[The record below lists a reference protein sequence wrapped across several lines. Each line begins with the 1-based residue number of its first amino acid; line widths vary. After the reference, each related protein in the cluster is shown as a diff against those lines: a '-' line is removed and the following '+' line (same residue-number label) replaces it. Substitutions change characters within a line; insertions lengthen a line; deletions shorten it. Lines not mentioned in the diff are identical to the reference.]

1 MPTIRFI
8 ITSLDRRS
16 ARSRPGSSL
25 SPGLGYGSFQHEG
38 GRAGRVVSSVVSS
51 GANVS
56 GGLVGESV
64 LAPGVRVGEGASIKR
79 AVLLHHARIGPRAVI
94 RHTIVDENA
103 VVPGEV
109 QVGVDKQHDRARGL
123 LVSPGG
129 VTIVGKGQQVP
140 P

>member
-1 MPTIRFI
+1 MNLANSQWPI
-8 ITSLDRRS
+8 LPQV
-16 ARSRPGSSL
+16 RSRP
-25 SPGLGYGSFQHEG
+25 PEPVRDRG
-38 GRAGRVVSSVVSS
+38 GRAGRVVSS

-64 LAPGVRVGEGASIKR
+64 LAPGVRVGEGASVKR

-94 RHTIVDENA
+94 RHAIVDENA
-103 VVPGEV
+103 VVPGGV
-109 QVGVDKQHDRARGL
+109 RVGVDKQHDRARGL

>member
-1 MPTIRFI
+1 MD
-8 ITSLDRRS
+8 LCALRS
-16 ARSRPGSSL
+16 AFNLANSQWPILPQVRARPPEPVRDRS
-25 SPGLGYGSFQHEG
+25 
-38 GRAGRVVSSVVSS
+38 GRAGRVVSSLVSS

-64 LAPGVRVGEGASIKR
+64 LAPGVRVGEGASVER
-79 AVLLHHARIGPRAVI
+79 AVLLQYARIGPRAVI
-94 RHTIVDENA
+94 RHPIVDENA
-103 VVPGEV
+103 VVPGGV

-129 VTIVGKGQQVP
+129 ITIVGKGQQLP